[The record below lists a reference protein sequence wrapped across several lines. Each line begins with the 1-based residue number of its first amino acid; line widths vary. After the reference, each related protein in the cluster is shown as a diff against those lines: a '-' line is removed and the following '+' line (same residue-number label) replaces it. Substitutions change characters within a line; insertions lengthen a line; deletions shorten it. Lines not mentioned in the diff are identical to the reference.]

1 MAIRMKKET
10 RNLIILGASII
21 ALVALSIM
29 LVFFYN
35 KYWKKAEASLSD
47 QKYAEYVISDYTK
60 LLSQEKKTTG
70 GNYVIYCYSST
81 ATGDANLNS
90 IISYMDLVIENR
102 ESIENGATEDYQIA
116 LYVIDYDKFDS
127 TSDETETQN
136 ASTIESVL
144 GYKIQGIGTLIYIS
158 DNKLVNTSKQVITS
172 SSNVKQ
178 ALKTLKKEN
187 KWPYEV

>member
-1 MAIRMKKET
+1 MATRMKKET
-10 RNLIILGASII
+10 RNLIILGASIVAI
-21 ALVALSIM
+21 VALSIM

-47 QKYAEYVISDYTK
+47 AKYADYVISDYSK
-60 LLSQEKKTTG
+60 LLSQEKKTNG
-70 GNYVIYCYSST
+70 GNYAIYCYSSS
-81 ATGDANLNS
+81 ATGDANLNAVM
-90 IISYMDLVIENR
+90 SYIDLVIENR
-102 ESIENGATEDYQIA
+102 EEIENGETTDYQIA

-127 TSDETETQN
+127 TSDETETAN
-136 ASTIESVL
+136 APKIEEVL
-144 GYKIQGIGTLIYIS
+144 GYKISGIGTLIYIS
-158 DNKLVNTSKQVITS
+158 DNKLLNTSKQVITS

>member
-1 MAIRMKKET
+1 
-10 RNLIILGASII
+10 
-21 ALVALSIM
+21 M

-47 QKYAEYVISDYTK
+47 AKYSEYVISDYSK

-70 GNYVIYCYSST
+70 GNYVIYCYSSSVT
-81 ATGDANLNS
+81 SDTNLNTVMKY
-90 IISYMDLVIENR
+90 IDLVIQNR
-102 ESIENGATEDYQIA
+102 EDVEAGKTTEYQIA

-127 TSDETETQN
+127 TSDETETAN
-136 ASTIESVL
+136 ASKIEEVL
-144 GYKIQGIGTLIYIS
+144 GYKVSGVGTLIYIS

>member
-47 QKYAEYVISDYTK
+47 AKYSEYVISDYSK

-70 GNYVIYCYSST
+70 GNYVIYCYSSSVT
-81 ATGDANLNS
+81 SDTNLNTVMKY
-90 IISYMDLVIENR
+90 IDLVIQNR
-102 ESIENGATEDYQIA
+102 EDVEAGKTTEYQIA

-127 TSDETETQN
+127 TSDETETAN
-136 ASTIESVL
+136 ASKIEEVL
-144 GYKIQGIGTLIYIS
+144 GYKVSGVGTLIYIS